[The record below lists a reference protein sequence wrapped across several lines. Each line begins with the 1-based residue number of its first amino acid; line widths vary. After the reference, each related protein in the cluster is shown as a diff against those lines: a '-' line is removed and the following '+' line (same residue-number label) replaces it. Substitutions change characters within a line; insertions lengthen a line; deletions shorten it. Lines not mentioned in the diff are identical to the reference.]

1 MTDENAQQQLFEA
14 MERLFKRFAQDGDLG
29 PLEDRSEWEKLVD
42 AQPPEERDLLREL
55 AHFADLWRYLQ
66 EHNERL
72 GPEIVDAISGVHSVP
87 VCERMA
93 RLKEINQKLMERI
106 VDAGE
111 STQFRH

>member
-1 MTDENAQQQLFEA
+1 MTDENAQQQLLEA
-14 MERLFKRFAQDGDLG
+14 MARLFKRFALEGDLG
-29 PLEDRSEWEKLVD
+29 PLEERSEWEKLVD
-42 AQPPEERDLLREL
+42 AQPPEQRELLEEL

-72 GPEIVDAISGVHSVP
+72 GPEIVDAISSIHRLP
-87 VCERMA
+87 VSERMA
-93 RLKEINQKLMERI
+93 RVKEINQKLMERI